1 MTLWTAMFERENVL
15 FSTLNTFLASK
26 TKLPLKFDGS
36 QITEVVMSLEMLVF
50 PRDGARGEML
60 GRGEMPPTV
69 GSGRGEKILT
79 NNALQIGLNCEHI
92 L

>member
-36 QITEVVMSLEMLVF
+36 QITEVVMS
-50 PRDGARGEML
+50 
-60 GRGEMPPTV
+60 
-69 GSGRGEKILT
+69 
-79 NNALQIGLNCEHI
+79 
-92 L
+92 